1 MKIQTLTITTLENL
15 KVRVKATRRGS
26 IFVDHA
32 LGSQKSLLVVM
43 VKVVV
48 IPRVVSSRDGAGL
61 VSRLTVEGDN
71 FESNHWV
78 LGNNNLTIVDLFETE
93 GEVAGLSG
101 GEHVPL
107 KNRILLRLL
116 TCKMPNFPATF
127 FLRDENDALDFIF
140 GPRRRTIEC
149 FEKCVHGVFSHN
161 SISCQYLFQLWV

>member
-26 IFVDHA
+26 IFIDHT
-32 LGSQKSLLVVM
+32 LRSHEGQFMTVVEM
-43 VKVVV
+43 T
-48 IPRVVSSRDGAGL
+48 IISSMVSSRDGAGL
-61 VSRLTVEGDN
+61 VSRLNVEGDN

>member
-26 IFVDHA
+26 IFIDHTMRSHE
-32 LGSQKSLLVVM
+32 GQFMTVVEM
-43 VKVVV
+43 T
-48 IPRVVSSRDGAGL
+48 IISSMVSSRDGAGL
-61 VSRLTVEGDN
+61 VSRLNVEGDN